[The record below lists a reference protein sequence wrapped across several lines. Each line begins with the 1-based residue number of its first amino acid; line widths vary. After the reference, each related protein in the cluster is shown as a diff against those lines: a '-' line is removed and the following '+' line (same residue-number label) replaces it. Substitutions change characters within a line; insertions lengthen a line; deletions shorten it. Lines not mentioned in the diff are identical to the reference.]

1 MKKLFFI
8 LSIVVLISCD
18 KKDDPKPVSKLVGTW
33 TGVSS
38 TTEMKI
44 GDKTYKQYLIEDLG
58 LSEEDAEAFNEIV
71 EQMLTLTGV
80 FSEFDVKSDGNW
92 TGHTEYMGQVI
103 DVTGK
108 WTLSGDEKTLTLTN
122 AAQPGVEKHATITT
136 LTDTDLWMEIAPEEI
151 DTPDGIT
158 TDFVAKVTAK
168 FTRKK

>member
-18 KKDDPKPVSKLVGTW
+18 KKDDPKPTSKLVGTW

-58 LSEEDAEAFNEIV
+58 LSEEDAEAFNALV
-71 EQMLTLTGV
+71 EQMLTLTGF
-80 FSEFDVKSDGNW
+80 FSELEFKSDGSW

-103 DVTGK
+103 DASGK
-108 WTLSGDEKTLTLTN
+108 WILSTDEKTLTLTSP
-122 AAQPGVEKHATITT
+122 AQPGVEKHATITK
-136 LTDTDLWMEIAPEEI
+136 LSDTDLWMEIAPDEI
-151 DTPDGIT
+151 DTPDGVT

-168 FTRKK
+168 FSRK